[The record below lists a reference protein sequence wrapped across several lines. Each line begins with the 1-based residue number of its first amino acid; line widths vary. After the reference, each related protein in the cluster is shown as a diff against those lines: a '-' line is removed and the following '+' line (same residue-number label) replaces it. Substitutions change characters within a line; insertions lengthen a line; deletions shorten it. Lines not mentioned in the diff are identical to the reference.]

1 MKTLMKTS
9 VLVMLLGANS
19 LAQTSST
26 TVSTPTTATT
36 AMPAGTSTSST
47 AAQTPAERAVKLN
60 IISQSAVGLADLE
73 NGGSRPAAYTYT
85 SMGVKYK
92 INAKHSME
100 LRANAETK
108 FQTENEAKTAKV
120 DKTTMLD
127 PSIHHTYKSDVK
139 LMGSAPIVLGSRY
152 LIPVSQAA
160 YDNSSYGGL
169 RFDTS
174 IDWELNP
181 KVTTSLI
188 LSPRMSFSNPAGKLG
203 GESKLSLIA
212 GPAVTY
218 NFNDKFSAYYA
229 GTVYVASDKHTRGQ
243 MAANIKN
250 EFSHEVGLKIT
261 AGAFSINPALITTQQ
276 GLNRSGYEDVTND
289 QNTELGLIVA
299 AVF

>member
-1 MKTLMKTS
+1 MKTVMGTS
-9 VLVMLLGANS
+9 VLVMLLGAS
-19 LAQTSST
+19 ALAQTSST
-26 TVSTPTTATT
+26 TVTAPATATT
-36 AMPAGTSTSST
+36 AVPAGTSTSAI
-47 AAQTPAERAVKLN
+47 AAQNPAERAVKLN
-60 IISQSAVGLADLE
+60 IISQSAAGLADLE

-85 SMGVKYK
+85 SLGVKYK
-92 INAKHSME
+92 INDKHSME

-108 FQTENEAKTAKV
+108 FQTDNEEKTAKV

-127 PSIHHTYKSDVK
+127 PSIHHTYKSDLK
-139 LMGSAPIVLGSRY
+139 LMGSAAIVIGSRY

-160 YDNSSYGGL
+160 YDNKSYGAL

-181 KVTTSLI
+181 RITTSLI

-203 GESKLSLIA
+203 GESKLSIVA

-229 GTVYVASDKHTRGQ
+229 GTVYTASDKYTRGE
-243 MAANIKN
+243 MNANIKN
-250 EFSHEVGLKIT
+250 EFSHEVGLNIA

-276 GLNRSGYEDVTND
+276 GLSRSGYEDVTND